1 MNKQRVVKFFFI
13 IFFLWYV
20 STPVFVFAQ
29 SQEEL
34 LLFEGE
40 LFAGHRVLTVKDI
53 RPVSISAIDL
63 GKDGLK
69 ELIIGASPG
78 TDPRV
83 MLLRYDG
90 SMLNSFYAYP
100 KAMRGG
106 VSVAVGDLDGDEKQE
121 IITIPASDG
130 HPQVKVFNSFG
141 KELRSFYAFDKQQV
155 GEYAIAVANVS
166 GDKKPEIIVF
176 TGRGLMP
183 RIAVFDSQGKRI
195 DMKINSSGLNV
206 SGLVVSPIDLGSD
219 GVSEIVVAN
228 RVHEKGTIRIIRG
241 DGTEV
246 SSFSAFESNESGVVS
261 IGAFDVVGDAKEE
274 ILVLISKQNEHLL
287 KIFDGFGVVQSS
299 FPLTGITSDMA
310 QSFLYTSLKG
320 VVFPELI
327 VYDSLVP
334 QPILGKE
341 GKVIEVSLAD
351 QRLRY
356 YDDGFQIA
364 SLMVSTGKPS
374 TPTPIGEFKVEN
386 KYRRPYSRLA
396 KLYMPYWMAFKIP
409 SWGFHELPEW
419 PNGAKEGADHLGKRV
434 SGGCVRLPV
443 GAAEALWNWADVGTK
458 VKITKE

>member
-334 QPILGKE
+334 QPIL
-341 GKVIEVSLAD
+341 
-351 QRLRY
+351 
-356 YDDGFQIA
+356 
-364 SLMVSTGKPS
+364 
-374 TPTPIGEFKVEN
+374 
-386 KYRRPYSRLA
+386 
-396 KLYMPYWMAFKIP
+396 
-409 SWGFHELPEW
+409 
-419 PNGAKEGADHLGKRV
+419 
-434 SGGCVRLPV
+434 
-443 GAAEALWNWADVGTK
+443 
-458 VKITKE
+458 

>member
-1 MNKQRVVKFFFI
+1 MKKYIFVTVFCLLFFA
-13 IFFLWYV
+13 LYL
-20 STPVFVFAQ
+20 STPIFVFAQ
-29 SQEEL
+29 PQEGVVV
-34 LLFEGE
+34 FDGE
-40 LFAGHRVLTVKDI
+40 SFATHRIMTVKDI
-53 RPVSISAIDL
+53 RPVSVVAIDL

-69 ELIIGASPG
+69 ELITGASSG
-78 TDPRV
+78 TDPEV

-90 SMLNSFYAYP
+90 SVLNSFYAYP
-100 KAMRGG
+100 KTMRGG

-130 HPQVKVFNSFG
+130 HPQVKIFNSFG

-155 GEYAIAVANVS
+155 GEYAVAVANIV
-166 GDKKPEIIVF
+166 GDKKLEIIVS
-176 TGRGLMP
+176 TGRGLLP
-183 RIAVFDSQGKRI
+183 QIAVFNRQGKRI
-195 DMKINSSGLNV
+195 DMNIDFSVPNV

-219 GVSEIVVAN
+219 GVSELVVAH
-228 RVHEKGTIRIIRG
+228 RVHTQGIIRIIRG

-246 SSFSAFESNESGVVS
+246 NSFPVFESNELGVIS
-261 IGAFDVVGDAKEE
+261 IGAFDVSGDAKEE
-274 ILVLISKQNEHLL
+274 ILILITKSNEHLL
-287 KIFDGFGVVQSS
+287 KIFDGFGAVQSS
-299 FPLTGITSDMA
+299 YPLTGITSNMA
-310 QSFLYTSLKG
+310 QNFLYTSLKG

-334 QPILGKE
+334 QPIFGKE
-341 GKVIEVSLAD
+341 GKMIEVSLAD

-374 TPTPIGEFKVEN
+374 TPTPIGEFKIEN

-409 SWGFHELPEW
+409 AWGFHELPEW
-419 PNGAKEGADHLGKRV
+419 PNGVKEGADHLGKRV

-458 VKITKE
+458 VMITKE